1 MAGRPRPGEAVPLI
15 FVDSSVWIDYFN
27 GSDTP
32 ATERLHA
39 LLGREPLIVGDI
51 VVTEVLQGF
60 RRDRDFRMARDVLK
74 AFDVIGVLGPER
86 AVRAAENH
94 RNLRRRG
101 VTVRKTIDTL
111 IATCCIDEGLRLLH
125 SDRDFQPFVR
135 YLGLQEVA

>member
-74 AFDVIGVLGPER
+74 TMEER
-86 AVRAAENH
+86 FGERELRPSYVAIDSFSVRGSGQVGD
-94 RNLRRRG
+94 RRR
-101 VTVRKTIDTL
+101 L
-111 IATCCIDEGLRLLH
+111 FL
-125 SDRDFQPFVR
+125 
-135 YLGLQEVA
+135 